1 MTDAYLLETA
11 DRVTRAK
18 NALDLSAHSVAYYKR
33 VLVAAE
39 KRYDER
45 QAALVAALTDLKA
58 LGGEV

>member
-18 NALDLSAHSVAYYKR
+18 KELDLSAHSVSYYKR

-39 KRYDER
+39 ARYDEK
-45 QAALVAALTDLKA
+45 QAALVAALVDLKA
-58 LGGEV
+58 LGGEA

>member
-18 NALDLSAHSVAYYKR
+18 NELDLAGHSVAYYKR

-39 KRYDER
+39 KRYDEK
-45 QAALVAALTDLKA
+45 QGALVAALTDLKA